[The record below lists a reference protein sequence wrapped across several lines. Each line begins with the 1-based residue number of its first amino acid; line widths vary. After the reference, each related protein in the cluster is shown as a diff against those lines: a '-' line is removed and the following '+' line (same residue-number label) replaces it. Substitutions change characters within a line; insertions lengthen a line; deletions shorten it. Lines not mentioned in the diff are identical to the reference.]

1 MATWGAQH
9 RRFEN
14 LMRYRIR
21 DILLVSSPYDYFTL
35 EEDGRLNE
43 LLLVDYQQLNLSYAP
58 RITHAATGERA
69 LVLLKERPFD
79 LVITMARVGE
89 MAVHVFGRRAKEIQP
104 GIPVVLLAYNTRE
117 LALFHEG
124 DAIDRIFVWSGDAR
138 VLLAIVKLVED
149 LRNVDHDT
157 KAGEVQVLIL
167 VEDSPRF
174 YSLFLPQLYSELM
187 KQTGSL
193 MAGGLSLHHKLLRM
207 RARAKILLATD
218 MEQAQELYGRYAP
231 FLLGVISDA
240 GFPSEGSHDPQAG
253 KKFITQVQRESPDA
267 AVMLQSSLP
276 ENRKVAAK
284 LGVEFIDKA
293 DQSLLKGLR
302 SFMRQ
307 SLGFGDFIFR
317 LPDGKEVGRAQDLVE
332 MRKLLPDVPG
342 ESLRSHALRHDFS
355 KWFRARTEFDLATS
369 LRPHVVT
376 EFTDNEELRQFL
388 LDALRAFEKQ
398 RRQAEVADYSSQALE
413 AGSDFVRLGGGSLG
427 GKGRSLAYFHALLP
441 TLDLEEFSDI
451 EVCIPRTAVVGTKVF
466 DEFLESNELGE
477 LAYSDTS
484 ELEDDALAEAF
495 LEARFPESIYDDLK
509 TFVEQVEY
517 PLAVRSSSLLEDSQ
531 HQPFAGVY
539 ETYML
544 SNNHPDPKQRLQ
556 HLCDAIKLVYASTF
570 YRASK
575 AYIAATPNRI
585 EEEKMGVVIQEMA
598 GLPHGDAFYPTFAGV
613 ARSRNFYPLG
623 DAAPED
629 GVVAVA
635 LGLGKAV
642 VECEKVFR
650 FSPAH
655 PRQQFQFASTKDYL
669 RSSQR
674 QFWALDLSKQQER
687 PTRAAEASL
696 VQLDLARA
704 EMDRQLHPIGSV
716 YSAENDAI
724 YDGLARAGV
733 RLVTFA
739 GVTKQAQFPLS
750 GLTQLFLA
758 QAEKGMG
765 GPVEIEFAV
774 IIAPGVRRY
783 VFLQARPLVWES
795 VDVEVDLDSVEGAL
809 CTSSQALGNGVI
821 QEIRDIIYIHPDRL
835 DRAETREAAQ
845 IIEKLNRKLARAGCP
860 YLLIGPGRWGSS
872 DPWLGIPVNW
882 AQISGARTIIE
893 CQLADLPVEPSQGTH
908 FFQNIVSFSVG
919 YLTAPHSAIDWN
931 WLEAQKPATKDG
943 PVRHLKLKQPLQVLL
958 DGRTGKGAVLPGR
971 D

>member
-1 MATWGAQH
+1 M
-9 RRFEN
+9 
-14 LMRYRIR
+14 
-21 DILLVSSPYDYFTL
+21 
-35 EEDGRLNE
+35 
-43 LLLVDYQQLNLSYAP
+43 
-58 RITHAATGERA
+58 
-69 LVLLKERPFD
+69 
-79 LVITMARVGE
+79 
-89 MAVHVFGRRAKEIQP
+89 
-104 GIPVVLLAYNTRE
+104 
-117 LALFHEG
+117 
-124 DAIDRIFVWSGDAR
+124 
-138 VLLAIVKLVED
+138 
-149 LRNVDHDT
+149 
-157 KAGEVQVLIL
+157 
-167 VEDSPRF
+167 
-174 YSLFLPQLYSELM
+174 
-187 KQTGSL
+187 
-193 MAGGLSLHHKLLRM
+193 
-207 RARAKILLATD
+207 
-218 MEQAQELYGRYAP
+218 
-231 FLLGVISDA
+231 
-240 GFPSEGSHDPQAG
+240 
-253 KKFITQVQRESPDA
+253 
-267 AVMLQSSLP
+267 
-276 ENRKVAAK
+276 
-284 LGVEFIDKA
+284 
-293 DQSLLKGLR
+293 
-302 SFMRQ
+302 
-307 SLGFGDFIFR
+307 
-317 LPDGKEVGRAQDLVE
+317 
-332 MRKLLPDVPG
+332 
-342 ESLRSHALRHDFS
+342 
-355 KWFRARTEFDLATS
+355 
-369 LRPHVVT
+369 
-376 EFTDNEELRQFL
+376 
-388 LDALRAFEKQ
+388 
-398 RRQAEVADYSSQALE
+398 
-413 AGSDFVRLGGGSLG
+413 
-427 GKGRSLAYFHALLP
+427 
-441 TLDLEEFSDI
+441 
-451 EVCIPRTAVVGTKVF
+451 
-466 DEFLESNELGE
+466 
-477 LAYSDTS
+477 AYSDTS
-484 ELEDDALAEAF
+484 ELDDDALAETF

-509 TFVEQVEY
+509 TFVEQVKY

-544 SNNHPDPKQRLQ
+544 SNNHPDPKLRLQ

-585 EEEKMGVVIQEMA
+585 EEEKMGVVIQEIA
-598 GLPHGDAFYPTFAGV
+598 GLLHGDAFYPTFAGV

-642 VECEKVFR
+642 VEGEKVFR

-655 PRQQFQFASTKDYL
+655 PRQQFQFASTEDYL

-674 QFWALDLSKQQER
+674 QFWALDLSKEQEQ
-687 PTRAAEASL
+687 PTRAAETSL
-696 VQLDLARA
+696 VQLDLTRA
-704 EMDRQLHPIGSV
+704 EMDRQLHSIGSV
-716 YSAENDAI
+716 FSAENDAI

-783 VFLQARPLVWES
+783 AFLQARPLVWES

-845 IIEKLNRKLARAGCP
+845 IIEKLNRKLARAGRP

-919 YLTAPHSAIDWN
+919 YLTAPRGAIDWS
-931 WLEAQKPATKDG
+931 WLEAQTPAAKDG
-943 PVRHLKLKQPLQVLL
+943 AVRHLKLKQPLQVLL
-958 DGRTGKGAVLPGR
+958 DGRAGRGAVLPGR
-971 D
+971 N

>member
-1 MATWGAQH
+1 
-9 RRFEN
+9 
-14 LMRYRIR
+14 MRYRIR

-69 LVLLKERPFD
+69 LDLLKERPFD

-89 MAVHVFGRRAKEIQP
+89 MAVHVFGRRTKEIQP

-138 VLLAIVKLVED
+138 VLLAIIKLVED

-157 KAGEVQVLIL
+157 RSGEVQVLIL

-174 YSLFLPQLYSELM
+174 YSLFLPQLYAELM

-218 MEQAQELYGRYAP
+218 MEQAQELHSRYAP

-253 KKFITQVQRESPDA
+253 KKFVAQVQRESPDA

-307 SLGFGDFIFR
+307 SLGFGDFVFR
-317 LPDGKEVGRAQDLVE
+317 LPDGKEVGRAQDITE

-342 ESLRSHALRHDFS
+342 ESLRHHAARHGFS
-355 KWFRARTEFDLATS
+355 KWFRARTEFDLAAS

-376 EFTDNEELRQFL
+376 EFTDNEQLRQFL

-413 AGSDFVRLGGGSLG
+413 AGSNFVRLGGGSLG

-441 TLDLEEFSDI
+441 RLDLAEFGDI
-451 EVCIPRTAVVGTKVF
+451 EVSIPRTAVVGTKVF

-484 ELEDDALAEAF
+484 ELDDDALAEAF

-509 TFVEQVEY
+509 TFVGQVEY

-544 SNNHPDPKQRLQ
+544 SNNHPDQKQRLQ

-585 EEEKMGVVIQEMA
+585 EEEKMAVVIQEVV
-598 GLPHGDAFYPTFAGV
+598 GLPHGDAYYPTFAGV

-642 VECEKVFR
+642 VEGEKMFR

-655 PRQQFQFASTKDYL
+655 PRQQFQFASTEDYL

-696 VQLDLARA
+696 VQLDLSRA

-716 YSAENDAI
+716 YSAENHAI

-750 GLTQLFLA
+750 GLTQLFLE
-758 QAEKGMG
+758 QAEQGMG
-765 GPVEIEFAV
+765 GPVEIEFAA

-783 VFLQARPLVWES
+783 AFLQARPLVWEPL
-795 VDVEVDLDSVEGAL
+795 DVEVDLESVEGAL
-809 CTSSQALGNGVI
+809 CTPSQALGNGVI
-821 QEIRDIIYIHPDRL
+821 EELRDIVYIHPDRL
-835 DRAETREAAQ
+835 DRAETRAAAKAV
-845 IIEKLNRKLARAGCP
+845 EKLNRKLARAGRP

-919 YLTAPHSAIDWN
+919 YLTAPRGGIDWK
-931 WLEAQKPATKDG
+931 WLEAQKPAAKDG
-943 PVRHLKLKQPLQVLL
+943 AVRHLKLKQPLQVLL
-958 DGRTGKGAVLPGR
+958 DGRAGRGAVLPGR

>member
-1 MATWGAQH
+1 
-9 RRFEN
+9 
-14 LMRYRIR
+14 
-21 DILLVSSPYDYFTL
+21 
-35 EEDGRLNE
+35 
-43 LLLVDYQQLNLSYAP
+43 
-58 RITHAATGERA
+58 
-69 LVLLKERPFD
+69 
-79 LVITMARVGE
+79 
-89 MAVHVFGRRAKEIQP
+89 
-104 GIPVVLLAYNTRE
+104 
-117 LALFHEG
+117 
-124 DAIDRIFVWSGDAR
+124 
-138 VLLAIVKLVED
+138 
-149 LRNVDHDT
+149 
-157 KAGEVQVLIL
+157 
-167 VEDSPRF
+167 
-174 YSLFLPQLYSELM
+174 
-187 KQTGSL
+187 
-193 MAGGLSLHHKLLRM
+193 M

-218 MEQAQELYGRYAP
+218 MEQAQELYSRYAP

-253 KKFITQVQRESPDA
+253 KKFVAQVQRESPDA
-267 AVMLQSSLP
+267 ALMMQSSLP

-302 SFMRQ
+302 SFMRAN
-307 SLGFGDFIFR
+307 LGFGDFVFR
-317 LPDGKEVGRAQDLVE
+317 LPDGEEVGRAQDIAG

-342 ESLRSHALRHDFS
+342 ESLRYHAARHSFS
-355 KWFRARTEFDLATS
+355 KWFRARTEFDLAAS

-376 EFTDNEELRQFL
+376 EFTDNEQLRQFL

-398 RRQAEVADYSSQALE
+398 RRQAEVADYSLQALE

-441 TLDLEEFSDI
+441 TLNLEEFGDI

-477 LAYSDTS
+477 MAYSDTS
-484 ELEDDALAEAF
+484 ELDDDALAETF

-509 TFVEQVEY
+509 TFVEQVKY

-544 SNNHPDPKQRLQ
+544 SNNHPDPKLRLQ

-585 EEEKMGVVIQEMA
+585 EEEKMGVVIQEIA
-598 GLPHGDAFYPTFAGV
+598 GLLHGDAFYPTFAGV

-642 VECEKVFR
+642 VEGEKVFR

-655 PRQQFQFASTKDYL
+655 PRQQFQFASTEDYL

-674 QFWALDLSKQQER
+674 QFWALDLSKEQEQ
-687 PTRAAEASL
+687 PTRAAETSL
-696 VQLDLARA
+696 VQLDLTRA
-704 EMDRQLHPIGSV
+704 EMDRQLHSIGSV
-716 YSAENDAI
+716 FSAENDAI

-783 VFLQARPLVWES
+783 AFLQARPLVWES

-845 IIEKLNRKLARAGCP
+845 IIEKLNRKLARAGRP

-919 YLTAPHSAIDWN
+919 YLTAPRGAIDWS
-931 WLEAQKPATKDG
+931 WLEAQTPAAKDG
-943 PVRHLKLKQPLQVLL
+943 AVRHLKLKQPLQVLL
-958 DGRTGKGAVLPGR
+958 DGRAGRGAVLPGR
-971 D
+971 N